1 MEFLAQ
7 NEWAERTGCG
17 SGLPTPVGQSYS
29 YLPSRKH
36 TYLLER
42 AHPTRGCADREG
54 DFSQGQPDAQ
64 VQGPTTTLFTTCVL
78 NPLLCIEPEL
88 HSRRH
93 VRTLWGARD

>member
-1 MEFLAQ
+1 MLVSDAAAMMSHSLPRPGRPPSPREARHPARQLFGVLSAD
-7 NEWAERTGCG
+7 RGG
-17 SGLPTPVGQSYS
+17 SGCETP
-29 YLPSRKH
+29 
-36 TYLLER
+36 
-42 AHPTRGCADREG
+42 
-54 DFSQGQPDAQ
+54 GQPDAQ